1 MTPSLMISASKLLGN
16 IGLQPNATMTSAMT
30 TISIN
35 GLVNNYSNLQPG
47 TTNGNT
53 LSARGWTVTNL
64 NLPLYIANANT
75 TISNVSAHYNKIL
88 PNIGNGLYD
97 ITKFTA
103 ILLQAKAF
111 VTASLATQTMLETFY
126 NQTFDDLGISVT
138 NHSSAVA
145 NGLSNIFGTDAQ
157 MATLS
162 NGIRRFGTAY
172 NIKNLNKLGD
182 PATFIQN
189 LINHG
194 FSENGQ
200 NGVYLIGGNVL
211 SATWRTDDA
220 STLLTFLSNIK
231 GDTLNKIIDQTG
243 LTPNSTITDL
253 SQLLDLSKIFNSA
266 ELAVV
271 PGNNFAG
278 LANEFVNLGGEFK
291 SFTEVADLL
300 NNIEVP
306 TLTYLDGLTD
316 IISDSD
322 YANLSASI
330 GTGTGSLGNPT
341 ITDVMGSI
349 AGVTHSTALTTI
361 SNCLT
366 TALSSTEG
374 TLLNETLANVITQCT
389 AGTKTSTVTF
399 SNLQTGNVVTVA
411 GLTFTA
417 NANTTAANV
426 ATIFSNLAPSSIIAN
441 ITSSTG
447 SLTGNLTSGFSSQA
461 NVTFANVIFNSS
473 VNVANIVVST
483 TGSTPLVVSTVYDID
498 SGFANLWS
506 AANTFNI
513 TTALSTTATTGN
525 SAVTTMQSQVITELN
540 NLTLAG
546 ISLDDIPPAG
556 VNGIL
561 STVNNLHNYGV
572 DNQGLNYTTL
582 FEGCR
587 QSNAGGDAIHAA
599 LVEGR
604 NLLVQS
610 QHSVM
615 IGTKYKK

>member
-1 MTPSLMISASKLLGN
+1 MTPSLMISASNLLGN
-16 IGLQPNATMTSAMT
+16 VGLQPNAIMTSAMT
-30 TISIN
+30 TISTN
-35 GLVNNYSNLQPG
+35 GLVSNYSNLQPG
-47 TTNGNT
+47 TTHGNT

-64 NLPLYIANANT
+64 YLPLYIANANT
-75 TISNVSAHYNKIL
+75 TISTVSSHYNKML
-88 PNIGNGLYD
+88 PSIGNGLYD

-103 ILLQAKAF
+103 ILSQAGAF

-126 NQTFDDLGISVT
+126 DQTFDDLGISVT

-172 NIKNLNKLGD
+172 DVKNLNKLGD

-189 LINHG
+189 LIDYG
-194 FSENGQ
+194 FAETQKSD
-200 NGVYLIGGNVL
+200 YIIGGYL
-211 SATWRTDDA
+211 LPTTWRTDDA
-220 STLLTFLSNIK
+220 NTLLIFLSSIK
-231 GDTLNKIIDQTG
+231 GDTLNKIISQTG
-243 LTPNSTITDL
+243 LRPNSTITDL

-271 PGNNFAG
+271 PGGDFAG
-278 LANEFVNLGGEFK
+278 LANEFINLGGRFK

-306 TLTYLDGLTD
+306 VLTYLDAYTD

-361 SNCLT
+361 SSCLT
-366 TALSSTEG
+366 TAESDTAG
-374 TLLNETLANVITQCT
+374 TALNANLANVITQC
-389 AGTKTSTVTF
+389 A
-399 SNLQTGNVVTVA
+399 TGLASKIDNAFVA
-411 GLTFTA
+411 
-417 NANTTAANV
+417 
-426 ATIFSNLAPSSIIAN
+426 
-441 ITSSTG
+441 
-447 SLTGNLTSGFSSQA
+447 
-461 NVTFANVIFNSS
+461 
-473 VNVANIVVST
+473 
-483 TGSTPLVVSTVYDID
+483 
-498 SGFANLWS
+498 LWS
-506 AANTFNI
+506 AANTFNT
-513 TTALSTTATTGN
+513 TTALSSTATTGN
-525 SAVTTMQSQVITELN
+525 SAVTAMQSQVTTELN
-540 NLTLAG
+540 NLLLAG
-546 ISLDDIPPAG
+546 IQLDDITPAG
-556 VNGIL
+556 VTGIL
-561 STVNNLHNYGV
+561 SMVNNLHDYGV
-572 DNQGLNYTTL
+572 DSQGLNYATL

-610 QHSVM
+610 RNSLL

>member
-1 MTPSLMISASKLLGN
+1 MTPSLMISASNLLGN
-16 IGLQPNATMTSAMT
+16 VGLQPNATMTSAMT

-35 GLVNNYSNLQPG
+35 GLVSNYSNLLPG
-47 TTNGNT
+47 TTHGNT

-64 NLPLYIANANT
+64 YLPLYIANANT
-75 TISNVSAHYNKIL
+75 TISNVSSHYNKML
-88 PNIGNGLYD
+88 PSIGNGLYD

-103 ILLQAKAF
+103 ILSQAGAF

-126 NQTFDDLGISVT
+126 DQTFDDLGISVT

-172 NIKNLNKLGD
+172 DVKNLNKLGD
-182 PATFIQN
+182 PATFIRN
-189 LINHG
+189 LIDHG
-194 FSENGQ
+194 FTDTQKSIATSTVQRVKASARGDLSRD
-200 NGVYLIGGNVL
+200 GAPIRRGTDHIIGGYL
-211 SATWRTDDA
+211 LPTTWQTDDA
-220 STLLTFLSNIK
+220 DTLMLFLSNIK
-231 GDTLNKIIDQTG
+231 GDTLNKIISQTG
-243 LTPNSTITDL
+243 LRPNSTITDL

-271 PGNNFAG
+271 PGSNFAG
-278 LANEFVNLGGEFK
+278 LANEFINLGGRFN
-291 SFTEVADLL
+291 SFTEVANLL
-300 NNIEVP
+300 NDIEVP
-306 TLTYLDGLTD
+306 VLTYLDAYTD

-361 SNCLT
+361 SSCLT
-366 TALSSTEG
+366 TAESDTAG
-374 TLLNETLANVITQCT
+374 TALNANLANVITQC
-389 AGTKTSTVTF
+389 A
-399 SNLQTGNVVTVA
+399 TGLA
-411 GLTFTA
+411 SKID
-417 NANTTAANV
+417 NAFAA
-426 ATIFSNLAPSSIIAN
+426 
-441 ITSSTG
+441 
-447 SLTGNLTSGFSSQA
+447 
-461 NVTFANVIFNSS
+461 
-473 VNVANIVVST
+473 
-483 TGSTPLVVSTVYDID
+483 
-498 SGFANLWS
+498 LWS
-506 AANTFNI
+506 AANTFNS
-513 TTALSTTATTGN
+513 TTALSTEATTGN
-525 SAVTTMQSQVITELN
+525 SAVTAMQSQVTTELN
-540 NLTLAG
+540 NLSLAG
-546 ISLDDIPPAG
+546 IQLDDITPAG

-561 STVNNLHNYGV
+561 SMVNNLHDYGV
-572 DNQGLNYTTL
+572 DSQSLNYTVL

-604 NLLVQS
+604 NLSVQS
-610 QHSVM
+610 RNSLL